1 MRLNKRIVLASVLL
15 LLIAAPAA
23 QAGDEWK
30 FGLGTGLFGLN
41 LDGDVGL
48 DTVSGPLQI
57 GIDLDNSDVSDLLDS
72 AFGLSGFAAKD
83 KWRILYAF
91 QTMTLEGDGSNAAR
105 RANLTFDATGANV
118 FGEYNFARAGKN
130 SFGVLFGLQ
139 FTKHE
144 IEGTYFDTTVV
155 PNVQLFR
162 RNVDNDWV
170 DGVVG
175 LTHALSITERVSW
188 ANRVHGAFGGSD
200 GTYLL
205 NTGINWHFAQHWTA
219 TFLVEGFCRA
229 SYRAYMCP
237 FT

>member
-130 SFGVLFGLQ
+130 SFGVLFGPMILFWLDLFYRGTLDQ
-139 FTKHE
+139 YSPARLARE
-144 IEGTYFDTTVV
+144 IHV
-155 PNVQLFR
+155 PVMIIHGEEDQRFP
-162 RNVDNDWV
+162 VSF
-170 DGVVG
+170 
-175 LTHALSITERVSW
+175 ALRLKQSFPHDRVSLFV
-188 ANRVHGAFGGSD
+188 AKGAGHSESSTKPGYTEAVEAFLD
-200 GTYLL
+200 RYLPQ
-205 NTGINWHFAQHWTA
+205 T
-219 TFLVEGFCRA
+219 
-229 SYRAYMCP
+229 S
-237 FT
+237 